1 MRWEEFRDLLAG
13 LSADT
18 ALGRVVAIRAEDD
31 PEVLKRFT
39 PQQRAM
45 RAAWHNR
52 MAHQRSAEDTAQFIA
67 TLQQAFARMA
77 GGGGR

>member
-52 MAHQRSAEDTAQFIA
+52 MARQRSAEDTAQFIA

>member
-31 PEVLKRFT
+31 PEALKRFT

-52 MAHQRSAEDTAQFIA
+52 MARQRSVEDTAQFIA
-67 TLQQAFARMA
+67 TLQQAFASMA
-77 GGGGR
+77 GGEDR